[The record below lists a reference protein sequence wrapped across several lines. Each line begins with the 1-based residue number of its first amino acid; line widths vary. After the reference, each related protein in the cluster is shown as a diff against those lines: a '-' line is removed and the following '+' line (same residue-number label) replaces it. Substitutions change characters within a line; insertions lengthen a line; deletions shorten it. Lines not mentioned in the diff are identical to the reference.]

1 MKKLLA
7 AVVVILLAAGL
18 SAPYVSGLVAE
29 RQFRAIVDKVNKL
42 YGEVALGMSVE
53 ITRYDRGFSSSE
65 VEWKVNLGKMSSL
78 YGAKEWVFQD
88 KVKHELTSVVAET
101 SLAKNPQYQEFVKSK
116 LAGKDP
122 LHIVTRY
129 SLTGDM
135 AGTFTLDAFSVDVE
149 GQTLQVKP
157 ARFTSTVDK
166 DLKRFVYNG
175 TWEGLAMNGV
185 GSLDAVSMK
194 ADMAMESVF
203 LWTGS
208 VSMVAKS
215 CRVEDAKEPFALAN
229 LKIDYTSKYD
239 KANNKLS
246 GKVEYGVDS
255 VTVGEKKVEKAFVG
269 LAMNG
274 INATAYEELMRLYM
288 SAFNK
293 ILNSAEV
300 EGQDPEQLAKV
311 FEQQM
316 GQIGL
321 QLMGPAEKLLTKG
334 LELQI
339 SDLHFT
345 LPGGEVT
352 GSLRVGLN
360 KDMTFAQFMPLIN
373 QPELALQI
381 FSLQSHC
388 NLPKQLLGGD
398 PAFLE
403 PAFPGMQ
410 TGVFVEKGDR
420 AEHKAEIKDGKLL
433 LNDKEVQL
441 K

>member
-7 AVVVILLAAGL
+7 AVVAILIAAGL
-18 SAPYVSGLVAE
+18 SAPYVIGLIAE
-29 RQFRAIVDKVNKL
+29 RQIRAKVDKTNKL
-42 YGEVALGMSVE
+42 YGELAPGMSLE
-53 ITRYDRGFSSSE
+53 ITRYDRGFASSE
-65 VEWKVNLGKMSSL
+65 VDWKVNLGKMSSL
-78 YGAKEWVFQD
+78 YGVKEWVFQD
-88 KVKHELTSVVAET
+88 RVKHELTGVVAET
-101 SLAKNPQYQEFVKSK
+101 SLAKNPQYQELVKSK

-135 AGTFTLDAFSVDVE
+135 ESTLILDGFSVDVE

-157 ARFTSTVDK
+157 ARFVGTVDK
-166 DLKRFVYNG
+166 DLKRFVYDG
-175 TWEGLAMNGV
+175 SWEGLAV
-185 GSLDAVSMK
+185 KDLGSLDAMSMK

-203 LWTGS
+203 LWTAS
-208 VSMVAKS
+208 VSMTVKN
-215 CRVEDAKEPFALAN
+215 CRIEDANEPFALAN
-229 LKIDYTSKYD
+229 LKIDYTSKHD

-288 SAFNK
+288 NAFNK
-293 ILNSAEV
+293 IVTNAEV
-300 EGQDPEQLAKV
+300 DGQDPEQLAKV

-321 QLMGPAEKLLTKG
+321 QLVGPAEKLLTKG
-334 LELQI
+334 LELHI

-345 LPGGEVT
+345 LPEGEVT

-360 KDMTFAQFMPLIN
+360 KDMTFAQFVPLIN

-381 FSLQSHC
+381 FSLQSNC
-388 NLPKQLLGGD
+388 TLPKQLLGGD
-398 PAFLE
+398 PSFLD
-403 PAFPGMQ
+403 PVFPGMQ
-410 TGVFVEKGDR
+410 TGVFVEKGER
-420 AEHKAEIKDGKLL
+420 VEHKAEIKDGTLL

>member
-7 AVVVILLAAGL
+7 AVVVILIAAGL
-18 SAPYVSGLVAE
+18 SAPYVSGLIAE
-29 RQFRAIVDKVNKL
+29 RQIRAKVDKTNKL
-42 YGEVALGMSVE
+42 YGEVAPGMSVE
-53 ITRYDRGFSSSE
+53 IIRYDRGFASSE
-65 VEWKVNLGKMSSL
+65 VEWRVNLGKMSSL

-88 KVKHELTSVVAET
+88 KVKHEWTGVVAET
-101 SLAKNPQYQEFVKSK
+101 SLAKNPQYQELLTSK

-129 SLTGDM
+129 SLTGEM
-135 AGTFTLDAFSVDVE
+135 ESTLTLDAFSVDVE
-149 GQTLQVKP
+149 GQTLQVQP
-157 ARFTSTVDK
+157 ARFVGSVDK
-166 DLKRFVYNG
+166 DLQHFVYDG
-175 TWEGLAMNGV
+175 SWEGLAVNGV
-185 GSLDAVSMK
+185 GSLDTVGMK
-194 ADMAMESVF
+194 ADMVMESVF

-208 VSMVAKS
+208 VSLVAKG
-215 CRVEDAKEPFALAN
+215 CRVEDAKEPFAFAN

-269 LAMNG
+269 LGMNG
-274 INATAYEELMRLYM
+274 VNAAAYQELMRLYM

-293 ILNSAEV
+293 IVTNTEV
-300 EGQDPEQLAKV
+300 DGQDPEQLAKV

-316 GQIGL
+316 GQLGL

-339 SDLHFT
+339 ADLHFT
-345 LPGGEVT
+345 LPEGEVT

-360 KDMTFAQFMPLIN
+360 RDMTFAQFVPLIN

-381 FSLQSHC
+381 FSLQSRC

-410 TGVFVEKGDR
+410 TGIFVEKGER

-433 LNDKEVQL
+433 LNDQEVQL